1 MRLLSIQEQPGLRFA
16 SVSPGIGSGIDR
28 TSATVPALGEALERL
43 CLSVFHEDQFVLG
56 SANDLGEEEV
66 FAYRDLPACSQE
78 EYADPSS
85 PVRPFDPD
93 AQMRWVKGLDLHT
106 GRSVLIPAIM
116 VYLHAGFSFPGERFW
131 LPNTS
136 GAAAHLNFEQAIW
149 AAICELIERDI
160 LSLTWLLQIPLRQI
174 RDDSLLSETSRRILG
189 STRLD
194 GSDRETFLF
203 DATSDIGVPCIFGL
217 QIAPHSQMA
226 HMIVSCSCNPLL
238 TRAIEKV
245 LFDLNTFRQAFKN
258 PRKIPRDIR
267 EFAHVMDGATY
278 MARKENG
285 GGFSFLFNN
294 TDENPFQS
302 ASHGEQNCDSLS
314 NLLQRLKTLGMNVY
328 AVDISTD
335 EAFTGGVRVVRV
347 IIPQLQPI
355 SFHYRARF
363 LAHTRLTSLHQKLR
377 PNLPIT
383 INPAPSPFA

>member
-1 MRLLSIQEQPGLRFA
+1 MSGLVSAYGGVIQAVHTIPSDSGINPVVTAFSQNGNMRLLSIQEQPGLRFA

-131 LPNTS
+131 LPN
-136 GAAAHLNFEQAIW
+136 
-149 AAICELIERDI
+149 
-160 LSLTWLLQIPLRQI
+160 
-174 RDDSLLSETSRRILG
+174 
-189 STRLD
+189 
-194 GSDRETFLF
+194 
-203 DATSDIGVPCIFGL
+203 
-217 QIAPHSQMA
+217 
-226 HMIVSCSCNPLL
+226 SCNPLL